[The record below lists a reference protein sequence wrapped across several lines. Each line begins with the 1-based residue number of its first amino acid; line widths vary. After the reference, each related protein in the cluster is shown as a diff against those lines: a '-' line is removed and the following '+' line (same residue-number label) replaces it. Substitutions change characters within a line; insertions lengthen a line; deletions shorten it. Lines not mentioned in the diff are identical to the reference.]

1 MTMLARGIQRLAIES
16 MNNVRIPHLLQYT
29 QPKHTH
35 TQIKYALQPLYD
47 LTTRYP
53 PTLSYLTPLHPLLL
67 TTIVRSKH
75 YLLSL
80 PILNTPITT
89 LSLALS
95 PDLTYNDH
103 LVYHY
108 TGGVIWGVLKRWDE
122 AEEFF
127 ESVVCAPGQGV
138 VGSALQLEALKKW
151 VLVQLISKGKVR
163 SFLFFLYPGGGFFS
177 ITDLCICRRR
187 PHRNIQTPFCYG
199 YSNKRLI
206 TVL

>member
-1 MTMLARGIQRLAIES
+1 MEVCVSDHASEGDPKISDRINEQRSYSPSLPIHSAK
-16 MNNVRIPHLLQYT
+16 NT
-29 QPKHTH
+29 HTH

-67 TTIVRSKH
+67 TTIIRSKH

-80 PILNTPITT
+80 PILSTPITT

-151 VLVQLISKGKVR
+151 VLVQLISKGKVCC
-163 SFLFFLYPGGGFFS
+163 FF
-177 ITDLCICRRR
+177 
-187 PHRNIQTPFCYG
+187 
-199 YSNKRLI
+199 
-206 TVL
+206 V